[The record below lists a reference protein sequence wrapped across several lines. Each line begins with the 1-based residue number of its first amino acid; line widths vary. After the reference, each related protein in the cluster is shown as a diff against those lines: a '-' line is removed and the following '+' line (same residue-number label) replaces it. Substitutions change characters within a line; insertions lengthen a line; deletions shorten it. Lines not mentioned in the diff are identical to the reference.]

1 MKFIP
6 VGTPALQL
14 LGSAGVAGYTL
25 INGTANIPGLSWTAP
40 NDGQLHRVWIFG
52 ELIVISAQTGG
63 VINMNIT
70 DPTSVPRSRTIWSGG
85 LGAGFGIPNNGSQC
99 LVAPGQPVTLAQTPQ
114 TAGASV
120 LFAELWGY

>member
-14 LGSAGVAGYTL
+14 LASTGV
-25 INGTANIPGLSWTAP
+25 NGFTMQNATPTIFSWTAP

-52 ELIVISAQTGG
+52 EMLVATAQTGG
-63 VINMNIT
+63 AVNMNIT
-70 DPTSVPRSRTIWSGG
+70 DPLGTARTRSIWSGG
-85 LGAGFGIPNNGSQC
+85 LAVGFGIPNNGSQC
-99 LVAPGQPVTLAQTPQ
+99 LVQAGQPVSLVQVPQ
-114 TAGASV
+114 TAGAAV